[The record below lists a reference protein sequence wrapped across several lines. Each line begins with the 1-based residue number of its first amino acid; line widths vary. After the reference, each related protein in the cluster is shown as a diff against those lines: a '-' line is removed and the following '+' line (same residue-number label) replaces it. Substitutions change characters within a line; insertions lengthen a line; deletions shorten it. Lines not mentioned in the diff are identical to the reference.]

1 MMVGGILIS
10 TFPCPC
16 NVIPACSA
24 GQFGSR
30 QTQQLGRSTAKDSWA
45 ESYCCIAKMPG
56 KVDTYTYIQIL
67 YMSAETVYILYILYI
82 IYILSESI
90 YKSYL
95 RMCLYVLISF
105 TDYEG
110 PQWNIHSL
118 KSEWETKVC
127 HSNNQG
133 NETPWTTLIFKS
145 Q

>member
-1 MMVGGILIS
+1 MLS
-10 TFPCPC
+10 QL
-16 NVIPACSA
+16 CSA

-30 QTQQLGRSTAKDSWA
+30 QTEQLGRLTAKVNCQGQLDRVILLH
-45 ESYCCIAKMPG
+45 CKMPG

-105 TDYEG
+105 TDY
-110 PQWNIHSL
+110 
-118 KSEWETKVC
+118 
-127 HSNNQG
+127 
-133 NETPWTTLIFKS
+133 
-145 Q
+145 